1 MKNMVMFKKGE
12 NAWVTYIKNRIRSN
26 LNFIAIAEGSTGI
39 GKSWAMLSVA
49 YQVDPNFTIDQ
60 VAFSFREVMQII
72 TSEWFKK
79 KKGFRVIVFDEA
91 QVDISNRSWQSL
103 TNKLMNYLTSTFRHL
118 NIILLFATPY
128 SDFIDSQTQKLLH
141 CKFVVKGHSR
151 QTNLTIIRP
160 KLQQY
165 NSQMKKFYNHSLM
178 VSSKKG
184 TFKLTQW
191 KVIRPPKHLID
202 LYEAKKT
209 QFTTDLNKDILAQLD
224 VVEKK
229 KKPVEEVVELPDN
242 THLLKA
248 KWQDWFNYIK
258 EHPNQIQQD
267 YYKAFGI
274 DGDAFRTFKNKCNK
288 IGVNIEQFIGIRA
301 KTHK

>member
-1 MKNMVMFKKGE
+1 MFKKGE
-12 NAWVTYIKNRIRSN
+12 NAWISYIKNRIRSN
-26 LNFIAIAEGSTGI
+26 LNFIAIAEGSTGV

-49 YQVDPNFTIDQ
+49 YQIDPDFPIDQ

-72 TSEWFKK
+72 NADWFKK
-79 KKGFRVIVFDEA
+79 KKWKVILFDEP
-91 QVDISNRSWQSL
+91 QTDISNRQWQSL
-103 TNKLMNYLTSTFRHL
+103 TNRLLNFLVSTFRHQ
-118 NIILLFATPY
+118 NVVLLFASPY

-151 QTNLTIIRP
+151 QTKFTTMRP

-184 TFKLTQW
+184 TFKMTQW
-191 KVIRPPKHLID
+191 KVIRPPQHLID

-224 VVEKK
+224 VIEKK
-229 KKPVEEVVELPDN
+229 KKPVEEVVELPDK

-267 YYKAFGI
+267 YYKVFGI
-274 DGDAFRTFKNKCNK
+274 DGDVFRTFKNKCNK

>member
-1 MKNMVMFKKGE
+1 MVMFKKGE